1 MMRDTER
8 KNRAKNWA
16 RAKAHAE
23 LDGFIL
29 PPVFAKRAEVFVEGS
44 ITLEQLVSCYTSLLP
59 DNEILQA
66 MYEQY
71 EPDYIDLRVDD
82 PRSLPEIFAE
92 RKARIGKEIV
102 FNEITIKNIMG
113 MQIALG
119 TYKSL
124 LEEKGQGDV

>member
-1 MMRDTER
+1 MRDTER
-8 KNRAKNWA
+8 KNSAKNWA

-29 PPVFAKRAEVFVEGS
+29 PPVFAKRAEAFVEGS

-59 DNEILQA
+59 DKEILQA

-82 PRSLPEIFAE
+82 PRSLTQIFAE
-92 RKARIGKEIV
+92 RKARRGKEIV

-113 MQIALG
+113 MRIALG

-124 LEEKGQGDV
+124 LEVEGQGDV